1 MYGSAG
7 CVFTFVALQL
17 FDTCKAHSALPTEI
31 KRAAAVSTWRLR
43 VQRKSPEQRQR
54 PPRLREWQQGENIL
68 GAEEGTTR
76 FIFVEP
82 ILC

>member
-31 KRAAAVSTWRLR
+31 KRAAAV
-43 VQRKSPEQRQR
+43 
-54 PPRLREWQQGENIL
+54 
-68 GAEEGTTR
+68 AEAAEVAGVAARGRGRYHT
-76 FIFVEP
+76 FHI
-82 ILC
+82 C

>member
-31 KRAAAVSTWRLR
+31 KRAAAVAEAAEVAGVAARGRGSRR
-43 VQRKSPEQRQR
+43 SRGRGR
-54 PPRLREWQQGENIL
+54 RGCGRGQQGAKKVA
-68 GAEEGTTR
+68 GAEAEAAE
-76 FIFVEP
+76 V
-82 ILC
+82 